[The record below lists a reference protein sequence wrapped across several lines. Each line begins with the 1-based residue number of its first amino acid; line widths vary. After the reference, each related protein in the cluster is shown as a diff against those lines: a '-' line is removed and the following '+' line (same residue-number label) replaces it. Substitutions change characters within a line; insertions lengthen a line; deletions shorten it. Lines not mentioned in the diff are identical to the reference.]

1 MSFYLKP
8 ITTLSDINIKQV
20 ESSDIA
26 DCAVIGVYDETR
38 ATEIPIAYVKLMPN
52 VPSTPETEQR
62 IKQYL
67 ADRVIA
73 YKRIHQVIFTD
84 TIPRSA
90 AGKIL
95 RRILKEQL
103 LKDVKNRKTV
113 LSNAKL

>member
-62 IKQYL
+62 IKKYL

-90 AGKIL
+90 AGKVL